1 MTDTNL
7 YDLDKLH
14 PDKLRLSKRKKLFK
28 RTFAFTIMGLLIAFK
43 LMSPTVFTAM
53 AISAYNV
60 KDSQK
65 ALRYLAPLQVLNIF
79 EPYKY
84 YLNSGDAK
92 YQKADFAGA
101 ESQFR
106 NAQKLVPKSN
116 FCQIT
121 INLILSIEAQA
132 DALVAA
138 KNYDKAIERYDE
150 IKAIVLDSKCGNS
163 DGEKTADYKS
173 KEVEKRSSDKSDAA
187 KKARNG
193 DSTKKSASENAQE
206 QKAEQL
212 TKEQTEKLQKSEQN
226 SSRLR
231 QQSKQRKDSYD
242 VDVSKRKYDGKN
254 W

>member
-1 MTDTNL
+1 MTDSNL
-7 YDLDKLH
+7 YDLDKLN
-14 PDKLRLSKRKKLFK
+14 PDKLRLTKRRKLFK
-28 RTFAFTIMGLLIAFK
+28 RTVVLSIVGLLVAIKF
-43 LMSPTVFTAM
+43 MSPTILTSV

-65 ALRYLAPLQVLNIF
+65 ALRYLWPLQVLNVF

-84 YLNSGDAK
+84 YLNSGDVK
-92 YQKADFAGA
+92 FQKADFAGA

-106 NAQKLVPKSN
+106 EAQKLVPKSN

-121 INLILSIEAQA
+121 INLVLSIEAQA
-132 DALVAA
+132 DALAAA

-163 DGEKTADYKS
+163 ENEKTADNKS

-193 DSTKKSASENAQE
+193 DSTEKSATEKQEE

-212 TKEQTEKLQKSEQN
+212 TEDQTEKLQQSEQN

-242 VDVSKRKYDGKN
+242 VDITKRKYDAKN